1 MIVFVEVKARSTS
14 DFGFSVEFVDKNK
27 RKRLKNCINFFIQ
40 KFKVKDCDFR
50 FDIIGFDGNKVNW
63 IKNVFLEG

>member
-50 FDIIGFDGNKVNW
+50 FDIIGFDGNKANW